1 MYLVTGATGNVG
13 SKIAE
18 GLLDQGK
25 KVRLFL
31 RNPEKCQPL
40 ATRGEVS
47 VGDFMKQETFK
58 SALDGIKAVFL
69 MNRGPDQNSFA
80 KFVEAARESG
90 VEKIVFLSTLAAA
103 DPSLTIGK
111 MHKQQEDI
119 IRASG
124 MTAKL
129 LRPGG
134 FMSNTFGWIGSI
146 KAEGRVYNAM
156 GAGRFAPVA
165 PEDIAAVGV
174 RALTQELTDEVFN
187 LSGDELTTVAEQVG
201 ILSDV
206 IGKRL
211 ECIDLSEE
219 EAVQAMAKGGLPQFL
234 ATAVVESFRDIRQGG
249 TAPTFDTVEKVTGRK
264 PVSFRAWAK
273 QNAAR
278 FA

>member
-18 GLLDQGK
+18 GLLNHGK
-25 KVRLFL
+25 QVRLFL
-31 RNPEKCQPL
+31 RNPDKYQPL

-47 VGDFMKQETFK
+47 VGDFTKQETFRP
-58 SALDGIKAVFL
+58 ALEGIKAVFL
-69 MNRGPDQNSFA
+69 MNRGPDQNGFA
-80 KFVEAARESG
+80 KFVDTARESG

-119 IRASG
+119 IRESG
-124 MTAKL
+124 MTATL

-156 GAGRFAPVA
+156 GTGRFAPVA
-165 PEDIAAVGV
+165 PTDIAAVGI
-174 RALTQELTDEVFN
+174 RALTEELTEEILN
-187 LSGDELTTVAEQVG
+187 IMGDELTTVAEQVG
-201 ILSDV
+201 ILSGV
-206 IGKRL
+206 IGRKL

-219 EAVQAMAKGGLPQFL
+219 EAVQAMVKGGLPQFL
-234 ATAVVESFRDIRQGG
+234 AAAVVESFRDIRQGG
-249 TAPTFDTVEKVTGRK
+249 TAPMFNTVEKVTGQK
-264 PVSFRAWAK
+264 PIAFRTWAK
-273 QNAAR
+273 QNESR
-278 FA
+278 FV

>member
-1 MYLVTGATGNVG
+1 MYLVTGATGNIG

-18 GLLDQGK
+18 GLLNQRK
-25 KVRLFL
+25 QVRLFL
-31 RNPEKCQPL
+31 RDPAKYQPL
-40 ATRGEVS
+40 ATRGDVLL
-47 VGDFMKQETFK
+47 GDFTKPETFK
-58 SALDGIKAVFL
+58 PALEGIKAVFL
-69 MNRGPDQNSFA
+69 MNRGPDQKSFA
-80 KFVEAARESG
+80 EFVKAARESG

-103 DPSLTIGK
+103 NSSLTIGK
-111 MHKQQEDI
+111 MHKQQEDT

-124 MTAKL
+124 ITLKV

-156 GAGRFAPVA
+156 GPGRFAPVA

-174 RALTQELTDEVFN
+174 RALTEELADEVFN
-187 LSGDELTTVAEQVG
+187 ITGEELTTVAEQVG
-201 ILSDV
+201 VLSEV
-206 IGKRL
+206 ISRKL

-219 EAVQAMAKGGLPQFL
+219 EAVQVIAKGGLPQFL
-234 ATAVVESFRDIRQGG
+234 ASAVVESFRDIRQGK

-264 PVSFRAWAK
+264 PVAFTTWVK
-273 QNAAR
+273 QNAFR